1 MVTKQNPCAPHL
13 DQNAHTSDVKG
24 VKFTFNGGI
33 ITVNI
38 YVCVKQ
44 VPDTETKIQIKDDK
58 SGIKTD
64 SIKWVMNP
72 YDEFAVEEAIKLK
85 QSLGAEKV
93 FAVTLGPQKRVQD
106 SLRVALAMGCDEGI
120 VIDSDNPMDSLAT
133 AKTIKA
139 AIEKTGAA
147 KMVLTGKTAID
158 DNSQTFTQQLA
169 ALMDVP
175 HAQGVSKIDVDGSKV
190 TVQREAES
198 GSKEVY
204 QIDGPCVI
212 GATKGLNTPRYPSLP
227 GIMKA
232 KKKPVHVHAIGDLG
246 TTSDSY
252 VSYTEYR
259 APAEKPEAKIISGD
273 VDQQVSELVNL
284 LKNEAKVL

>member
-1 MVTKQNPCAPHL
+1 M
-13 DQNAHTSDVKG
+13 
-24 VKFTFNGGI
+24 
-33 ITVNI
+33 NI

-58 SGIKTD
+58 AGIKED

-72 YDEFAVEEAIKLK
+72 YDEYAVEEAIKLK

-106 SLRVALAMGCDEGI
+106 SLRVALAMGCDEGV
-120 VIDSDNPMDSLAT
+120 VIDSETPMDSLAT
-133 AKTIKA
+133 AKVIKT
-139 AIEKTGAA
+139 AIEKTGDA
-147 KMVLTGKTAID
+147 KLVLTGKTAID

-169 ALMDVP
+169 ALLDVP
-175 HAQGVSKIDVDGSKV
+175 HAQGVSKIEVDGSSLE
-190 TVQREAES
+190 VQREAES

-204 QIDGPCVI
+204 KINGPCVI

-232 KKKPVHVHAIGDLG
+232 KKKPVHIHSLADLG
-246 TTSDSY
+246 ASTESY
-252 VSYTEYR
+252 VTYAEFKP
-259 APAEKPEAKIISGD
+259 PADKPETKIISGE

>member
-1 MVTKQNPCAPHL
+1 M
-13 DQNAHTSDVKG
+13 
-24 VKFTFNGGI
+24 
-33 ITVNI
+33 NI
-38 YVCVKQ
+38 YVCIKQ

-58 SGIKTD
+58 SGIKED
-64 SIKWVMNP
+64 SIKWVLNP

-120 VIDSDNPMDSLAT
+120 IIDSEESMDSLAT
-133 AKTIKA
+133 AKAIKS
-139 AIEKTGAA
+139 AIEKTGGA

-169 ALMDVP
+169 ALLDVP
-175 HAQGVSKIDVDGSKV
+175 HAQGVSQIDVDGSSV
-190 TVQREAES
+190 EVQREAES

-204 QIDGPCVI
+204 KINGACVI

-232 KKKPVHVHAIGDLG
+232 KKKPVHTHTLSDLG
-246 TTSDSY
+246 VSSDSF
-252 VSYTEYR
+252 VTYTDYR
-259 APAEKPEAKIISGD
+259 PPAEKPETKILGGE
-273 VDQQVSELVNL
+273 VDQQVTELVGL